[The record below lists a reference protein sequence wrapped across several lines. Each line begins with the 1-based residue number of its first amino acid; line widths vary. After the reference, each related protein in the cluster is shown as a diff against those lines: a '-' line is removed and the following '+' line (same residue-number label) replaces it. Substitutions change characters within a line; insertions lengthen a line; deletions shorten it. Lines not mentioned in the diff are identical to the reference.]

1 MELSH
6 LRVFLEV
13 AKCLNFSKA
22 AEKIHLSQ
30 PAVSI
35 KIKSLEKHLKVK
47 LFNRSQNKL
56 ELTKIGLKTKEISEN
71 IFSEIRLLEE
81 YIQSEQ
87 NKIESIKIYFT
98 NTLPKELISNVI
110 LFIENSAI
118 DKFIVDYQSLK
129 SESEIYKKVITNSNS
144 IGIVSGYNY
153 TSGIKTIPWFPQEII
168 LYSNKKKRDIDIN
181 TIEVKNLLKMN
192 ILFPEIDSIEFEII
206 NRRLEILGIKIEDF
220 INRKHISSNLI
231 ESLVYQSDWMGLSIS
246 NMYKESNDSL
256 LNEKRLDQFCIPFSK
271 YLITNSKTDDK
282 SVISKLIELSAK
294 QINFFEQLISSR
306 NDLDE
311 IESKYDKSIIP
322 IKNIYSINKINKN
335 NESKEETLNINIGVQ
350 VDTIQTS
357 IASVVPE
364 KLDLMNLFLDDYKSS
379 KYNKV
384 NTKWINHSSALPII
398 TKLMNG
404 DLDIGIVGD
413 YAISYLAN
421 QENKIA
427 NNLVLVSFVSINP
440 EGSGSNLMLPK
451 DSKISSLIEF
461 KHGSKIASPY
471 LSTAYGSL
479 LYNLEKENLIDKINV
494 EDCNIKQL
502 NDLDRSNLDALAC
515 FTPFDYLLESKEDY
529 QILNETI
536 SAPLSYYGV
545 IANRNILESHE
556 VVVKAFIKSLIC
568 SKYWF
573 YSTPDSIKKI
583 SNWTGVNENIVNSIL
598 GSRKSKDCHYMH
610 DLSIREDWIDHYCSK
625 IYIHPTN
632 NISANKNNNK
642 PLIFNDLINESYK
655 EVNIFN

>member
-22 AEKIHLSQ
+22 ADKIHLSQ

-35 KIKSLEKHLKVK
+35 KIKALEKHLKVK
-47 LFNRSQNKL
+47 LFNRSQNNL
-56 ELTKIGLKTKEISEN
+56 ELTKIGIKTKEISEK
-71 IFSEIRLLEE
+71 IFTEVTLLEQ

-87 NKIESIKIYFT
+87 NKIDSIKIYFT
-98 NTLPKELISNVI
+98 NTLHNQVISNVI
-110 LFIENSAI
+110 LFLENSFK
-118 DKFIVDYQSLK
+118 DKFVVDYESIN

-144 IGIVSGYNY
+144 IGIVSTYNY
-153 TSGIKTIPWFPQEII
+153 TSGIKIIPWFPQEII

-181 TIEVKNLLKMN
+181 TIEVKNLLKMK
-192 ILFPEIDSIEFEII
+192 ILFPERDSIEFQII

-220 INRKHISSNLI
+220 VNRKHISSNLI
-231 ESLVYQSDWMGLSIS
+231 ESLVYQSDWMGLSVS
-246 NMYKESNDSL
+246 NMYKESNDNL
-256 LNEKRLDQFCIPFSK
+256 LNEKRLDQFCIPVSK
-271 YLITNSKTDDK
+271 YLITNSKNYEK
-282 SVISKLIELSAK
+282 SVISRLIELSAK
-294 QINFFEQLISSR
+294 QINIFEKLITTR
-306 NDLDE
+306 NNLDE
-311 IESKYDKSIIP
+311 IQSKYDKSIIP
-322 IKNIYSINKINKN
+322 IKNIYRINKTNKN
-335 NESKEETLNINIGVQ
+335 VESIKAILNIKIGVQ

-384 NTKWINHSSALPII
+384 NPKWINHSSALPII
-398 TKLMNG
+398 SKLMDG

-421 QENKIA
+421 QEDNIA

-502 NDLDRSNLDALAC
+502 SELDRSDLDALAC
-515 FTPFDYLLESKEDY
+515 FTPFDYLLESQEDY

-545 IANRNILESHE
+545 IVNRNILESHE
-556 VVVKAFIKSLIC
+556 VIVKAFIKSLIC

-583 SNWTGVNENIVNSIL
+583 SNWTGVNERIVHSIL
-598 GSRKSKDCHYMH
+598 GSRKSKDCHFMH
-610 DLSIREDWIDHYCSK
+610 DLTIREDWIDHYCSK
-625 IYIHPTN
+625 IYIHP
-632 NISANKNNNK
+632 NKNKLANNKNIK

-655 EVNIFN
+655 EINIFN

>member
-35 KIKSLEKHLKVK
+35 KIKALEKYLKVK
-47 LFNRSQNKL
+47 LFNRSQNNL
-56 ELTKIGLKTKEISEN
+56 ELTKIGIKTKEISEK
-71 IFSEIRLLEE
+71 IFYEISLLDE
-81 YIQSEQ
+81 YIVSEQ
-87 NKIESIKIYFT
+87 NKIDNIKIYFN
-98 NTLPKELISNVI
+98 NTLHNELISNVI
-110 LFIENSAI
+110 LFLENSIQEKFAI
-118 DKFIVDYQSLK
+118 DYQSLK
-129 SESEIYKKVITNSNS
+129 SESEVYQKVLTNSKS
-144 IGIVSGYNY
+144 IGIVSSYNY
-153 TSGIKTIPWFPQEII
+153 MSGIKTIPWFPQEII

-192 ILFPEIDSIEFEII
+192 ILFPEIDSDELEII
-206 NRRLEILGIKIEDF
+206 NRRLEILGISINDF
-220 INRKHISSNLI
+220 KNRKHITSNLI
-231 ESLVYQSDWMGLSIS
+231 ESIVSQSDWMGLSVS
-246 NMYKESNDSL
+246 NMYYDSDEKL
-256 LNEKRLDQFCIPFSK
+256 LNKKRLDQFCIPFSK
-271 YLITNSKTDDK
+271 FLITNSNNEET

-294 QINFFEQLISSR
+294 QVKNFEKLISLSINV
-306 NDLDE
+306 NDINSKDE
-311 IESKYDKSIIP
+311 KSIIP
-322 IKNIYSINKINKN
+322 IKNLNKINKRN
-335 NESKEETLNINIGVQ
+335 TTNSESNKILNINIGVQ

-357 IASVVPE
+357 IASVVPQ
-364 KLDLMNLFLDDYKSS
+364 KLDLMKLFLDDYKSS
-379 KYNKV
+379 KYNNV
-384 NTKWINHSSALPII
+384 NPKWINHSSALPII
-398 TKLMNG
+398 SKLMNG

-451 DSKISSLIEF
+451 NSQISSLIDF
-461 KHGSKIASPY
+461 KHGSRIASPY

-479 LYNLEKENLIDKINV
+479 LYNLEKENLSTYINV
-494 EDCNIKQL
+494 EDCNVKQL
-502 NDLDRSNLDALAC
+502 KELYISDLDAVAC
-515 FTPFDYLLESKEDY
+515 FTPFDYLLESQEDY

-545 IANRNILESHE
+545 IVNRNILESHE
-556 VVVKAFIKSLIC
+556 VIVKAFIKSLIC

-583 SNWTGVNENIVNSIL
+583 SNWTGVNERIVHSIL
-598 GSRKSKDCHYMH
+598 GSRKSKDCHFMH
-610 DLSIREDWIDHYCSK
+610 DLTIREDWIDHYCSK
-625 IYIHPTN
+625 IYIHPN
-632 NISANKNNNK
+632 KNKSANNKNIK

-655 EVNIFN
+655 EINIFN